1 MGNLQCTN
9 TCTSVISLCK
19 RENRIKKGGKDE
31 FSLLNTFYDNK
42 GSFSRKGK
50 SKPAFKKKK
59 NSLVFGTVSTQYIYS
74 FLFIIIDE

>member
-1 MGNLQCTN
+1 MGNLQCIN
-9 TCTSVISLCK
+9 TCTSVIFLCK
-19 RENRIKKGGKDE
+19 RENKIKKGGKDE

-59 NSLVFGTVSTQYIYS
+59 KRIPLCLELYQPSIYIHFY
-74 FLFIIIDE
+74 L